1 MTATEKGLDPFARQA
16 DMPFWDEKLSDGTA
30 VTIRAIRHEDAAL
43 EREFIERLS
52 PEARRMR
59 FLAQISEPSEQMID
73 RLTNLD
79 FSHDM
84 ALIAIVKQQ
93 GQATEVGVARYAT
106 GADRTIGECAIAVTD
121 DWQHRGLGTLLM
133 NRLIE
138 VARARGLVKL
148 VSMDDAGNS
157 KMRELAKD
165 LGFQR
170 TFDPEN
176 PHEVE
181 HSLVL

>member
-1 MTATEKGLDPFARQA
+1 MTANENNTSPFSRQA
-16 DMPFWDEKLSDGTA
+16 GMPFWEEKLTDGTA
-30 VTIRAIRHEDAAL
+30 VTIRAVRKEDATL
-43 EREFIERLS
+43 EREFITRLS

-59 FLAQISEPSEQMID
+59 FLCQISQPSDQLID
-73 RLTNLD
+73 SLTNLD

-84 ALIAIVKQQ
+84 ALIAIVKEQ
-93 GQATEVGVARYAT
+93 GKAVEVGVSRYAT
-106 GADRTIGECAIAVTD
+106 GADRSIGECAIAVAD
-121 DWQHRGLGTLLM
+121 EWQHRGLGTLLM
-133 NRLIE
+133 QRLVE
-138 VARARGLVKL
+138 VARERGLVKL

-157 KMRELAKD
+157 KMRQLAND

-170 TFDPEN
+170 IADPNN

>member
-1 MTATEKGLDPFARQA
+1 MTATQKALDPFARQA
-16 DMPFWDEKLSDGTA
+16 NMPFWQDKLADGTR
-30 VTIRAIRHEDAAL
+30 VTIRAIRKEDAAL
-43 EREFIERLS
+43 EREFIKHLS

-59 FLAQISEPSEQMID
+59 FLAQINEPSDQLID
-73 RLTNLD
+73 SLTNLD

-84 ALIAIVKQQ
+84 ALIAIVEQQ
-93 GQATEVGVARYAT
+93 GKAVEVGVSRYAT
-106 GADRTIGECAIAVTD
+106 GADRTVGECAVAVTD

-133 NRLIE
+133 RRLIE
-138 VARARGLVKL
+138 IARARGLVKL

-157 KMRELAKD
+157 KMRELARD

-170 TFDPEN
+170 KSSPGD

-181 HSLVL
+181 HSLML